1 MRVIK
6 IHSIMWGTYSY
17 KAISIATYKVKGLD
31 RFLVKITDNY
41 YEGTYL
47 VQTKN
52 LKKKDKFKY
61 GWGWVIDVE
70 DYSVLEPYTPPLE
83 HDKMNL
89 KDSFNNI
96 INIAKEMPEK
106 EELAT
111 YEEIK
116 KMCKDAQEEIREIS
130 RKKSVAV

>member
-6 IHSIMWGTYSY
+6 IHSVMWGTYPY

-70 DYSVLEPYTPPLE
+70 DYNVLEPYTPPTE

-96 INIAKEMPEK
+96 IKSAKEMPEK
-106 EELAT
+106 EEAAT
-111 YEEIK
+111 YEEVSQ
-116 KMCKDAQEEIREIS
+116 MCKEAQAIINEIS
-130 RKKSVAV
+130 KKKANAV

>member
-17 KAISIATYKVKGLD
+17 KAISIANYKVKGLD
-31 RFLVKITDNY
+31 RFLVEITDNY
-41 YEGTYL
+41 YAGTYL

>member
-17 KAISIATYKVKGLD
+17 KAISIANYKVKGLD
-31 RFLVKITDNY
+31 RFLVEITDNY
-41 YEGTYL
+41 YAGTYL

-96 INIAKEMPEK
+96 IKSAKEMPEK

>member
-6 IHSIMWGTYSY
+6 IHSVMWGTYSY
-17 KAISIATYKVKGLD
+17 KAISIATYKVKDLD

-96 INIAKEMPEK
+96 IKSAKEMPEE

-111 YEEIK
+111 YEEIR
-116 KMCKDAQEEIREIS
+116 KMCKDAQKEIREIS
-130 RKKSVAV
+130 RKKAVAV

>member
-17 KAISIATYKVKGLD
+17 KAISIANYKVKGLD
-31 RFLVKITDNY
+31 RFLVEITDNY
-41 YEGTYL
+41 YAGTYL

-61 GWGWVIDVE
+61 GWGCVIDVE

>member
-17 KAISIATYKVKGLD
+17 KAISIANYKVKGLD
-31 RFLVKITDNY
+31 RFLVEITDNY
-41 YEGTYL
+41 YAGTYL

-70 DYSVLEPYTPPLE
+70 DYSVLEPYTPLLE

-96 INIAKEMPEK
+96 IKLAKEMPEK

>member
-17 KAISIATYKVKGLD
+17 KAISIANYKVKGLD
-31 RFLVKITDNY
+31 RFLVEITDNY
-41 YEGTYL
+41 YAGTYL

-96 INIAKEMPEK
+96 IKSAKEMPEE

>member
-1 MRVIK
+1 MPFL
-6 IHSIMWGTYSY
+6 IH
-17 KAISIATYKVKGLD
+17 
-31 RFLVKITDNY
+31 
-41 YEGTYL
+41 
-47 VQTKN
+47 N
-52 LKKKDKFKY
+52 LFIDLSTKFKY

-96 INIAKEMPEK
+96 IKSAKEMPEE

-111 YEEIK
+111 YEEIR
-116 KMCKDAQEEIREIS
+116 KMCKDAQKEIREIS
-130 RKKSVAV
+130 RKKAVAV

>member
-1 MRVIK
+1 
-6 IHSIMWGTYSY
+6 MWGTYSY
-17 KAISIATYKVKGLD
+17 KAISIANYKVKGLD
-31 RFLVKITDNY
+31 RFLVEITDNY
-41 YEGTYL
+41 YAGTYL

-96 INIAKEMPEK
+96 IKSAKEMPEE

>member
-1 MRVIK
+1 
-6 IHSIMWGTYSY
+6 MWGTYSY
-17 KAISIATYKVKGLD
+17 KAISIANYKVKGLD
-31 RFLVKITDNY
+31 RFLVEITDNY
-41 YEGTYL
+41 YAGTYL

>member
-17 KAISIATYKVKGLD
+17 KAISIANYKVKGLD
-31 RFLVKITDNY
+31 RFLVEITDNY
-41 YEGTYL
+41 YAGTYL

-96 INIAKEMPEK
+96 INAAKEMPEK